1 MRTVHSF
8 KLDQERPLM
17 KKLSLAGNIY
27 FVLSLLLLLAAIITV
42 VSITTILTYE
52 QKVREIQLA
61 SQRGMVGKDAN
72 GLVLRVVMDS
82 RGIYMARDRI
92 ESEKYARPIIDN
104 LKQLAATM
112 TKWQALIP
120 DERRSDIE
128 SGMKSS
134 KEFIDFRAE
143 LVRLSREATLAE
155 ARAYGDN
162 DANREN
168 RRRLN
173 DDLSALA
180 NSNSWEIAGITD
192 ALEIFYRTRLRI
204 LAMIAIIGIIGITV
218 LCVAIVRRAI
228 TKPLRLM
235 THTMIQLSE
244 GHHISEI
251 PYLKCRTEIGDMAR
265 ATEVFR
271 SSMLETERLRTEQA
285 ELAERASVQ
294 RKADMQRLASDFQAA
309 IGNIVNTV
317 TVAST
322 ELEAAASSLNQTA
335 ETTTTL
341 SANVASASH
350 EASANVQ
357 AVAAATEELGVCID
371 EIGTRIQ
378 QSNKIAGQAVKQAGV
393 TDARIAELSDAADRI
408 GGASKLIT
416 AIASQTNLL
425 ALNATIE
432 AARAGDA
439 GKGFA
444 VVAHEVKALAG
455 QTAKAASE
463 IGNLIA
469 GMQVATQGSVA
480 AINEITATIGSI
492 SEITEVISNAIEK
505 QGEATQE
512 ISYNIQQAAAGTSN
526 VAVNIMKVSRGTDE
540 TGAASTLMLSS
551 AQSLSKQSHYLK
563 IEVEKFLAT
572 VRAA

>member
-1 MRTVHSF
+1 
-8 KLDQERPLM
+8 M

-27 FVLSLLLLLAAIITV
+27 FVLSLLVLLAAVIAV
-42 VSITTILTYE
+42 VGITTISTYE
-52 QKVREIQLA
+52 EKVREIQLA

-92 ESEKYARPIIDN
+92 ESEKYAKPIIDN

-112 TKWQALIP
+112 AKWQSLVS
-120 DERRSDIE
+120 DERRSEIE
-128 SGMKSS
+128 AGMKSL
-134 KEFIDFRAE
+134 KEFIRFRTE
-143 LVRLSREATLAE
+143 LVRLSREASLTE
-155 ARAYGDN
+155 ARDFGDN

-168 RRRLN
+168 RQRLN

-180 NSNSWEIAGITD
+180 DKNGQEIAGIAE
-192 ALEIFYRTRLRI
+192 ALDILYRIRLRI
-204 LAMIAIIGIIGITV
+204 LAIIAIMGIIGIAV
-218 LCVAIVRRAI
+218 LCVAIVRRTI
-228 TKPLRLM
+228 TKPLLLM
-235 THTMIQLSE
+235 TRTMISLSE
-244 GHHISEI
+244 GDHISEI
-251 PYLKCRTEIGDMAR
+251 PYLKSRNEIGEMAR

-271 SSMLETERLRTEQA
+271 NSMLETERLRTTQA
-285 ELAERASVQ
+285 ELEKRASVQ
-294 RKADMQRLASDFQAA
+294 RKADMQKLAGEFQAT

-317 TVAST
+317 SAAST
-322 ELEAAASSLNQTA
+322 ELEAVASSLNQAA

-350 EASANVQ
+350 EASSNVQ
-357 AVAAATEELGVCID
+357 AVAAATEELGACID
-371 EIGTRIQ
+371 EIGARIQ
-378 QSNKIAGQAVKQAGV
+378 QSNKIADEAVKQAGV
-393 TDARIAELSDAADRI
+393 TDARIAELSNAADRI

-432 AARAGDA
+432 AARAGEA

-444 VVAHEVKALAG
+444 VVAHEVKALAA
-455 QTAKAASE
+455 QTAKAADE
-463 IGNLIA
+463 IGKLIA

-492 SEITEVISNAIEK
+492 SEITEVISKSIEK

-512 ISYNIQQAAAGTSN
+512 ISHNVQQAAAGTAN
-526 VAVNIMKVSRGTDE
+526 VAVHIMEVSRGTDE

-551 AQSLSKQSHYLK
+551 AQSLSSQD
-563 IEVEKFLAT
+563 
-572 VRAA
+572 

>member
-1 MRTVHSF
+1 
-8 KLDQERPLM
+8 M

-27 FVLSLLLLLAAIITV
+27 FVLSLLLLLAAIIAV
-42 VSITTILTYE
+42 VSITTIWTYE
-52 QKVREIQLA
+52 QKVQEIQLA
-61 SQRGMVGKDAN
+61 SQRGMLGKDAN

-92 ESEKYARPIIDN
+92 ESEKYAEPIISN
-104 LKQLAATM
+104 LKQFAATM

-120 DERRSDIE
+120 DERRSEIE
-128 SGMKSS
+128 AGMKSS

-143 LVRLSREATLAE
+143 LVRLSREATLTE

-168 RRRLN
+168 RQRLN
-173 DDLSALA
+173 DDLNALA
-180 NSNSWEIAGITD
+180 DKNGREIADITQ
-192 ALEIFYRTRLRI
+192 ALDIFYRTRLRI
-204 LAMIAIIGIIGITV
+204 LVIIAIMAIIVIAV
-218 LCVAIVRRAI
+218 LCVVIVRRTI

-235 THTMIQLSE
+235 TLTMIQLSK
-244 GHHISEI
+244 GNHVSKI
-251 PYLKCRTEIGDMAR
+251 PYLKSRTEIGEMAR
-265 ATEVFR
+265 ATDVFR
-271 SSMLETERLRTEQA
+271 NSMLETQRLRTEQA
-285 ELAERASVQ
+285 DFEERASVQ
-294 RKADMQRLASDFQAA
+294 RKADMQRLASEFQAT

-317 TVAST
+317 SAASA

-335 ETTTTL
+335 ETTTAL
-341 SANVASASH
+341 SAKVASASH
-350 EASANVQ
+350 EASSNVQ
-357 AVAAATEELGVCID
+357 AVAAATEELGACIN
-371 EIGTRIQ
+371 EIGARIQ
-378 QSNKIAGQAVKQAGV
+378 QSNKIADEAVKQAGV
-393 TDARIAELSDAADRI
+393 TDTRIAELSNAANRI
-408 GGASKLIT
+408 GGVSKLIT

-455 QTAKAASE
+455 QTAKAADE
-463 IGNLIA
+463 IGNLIVS
-469 GMQVATQGSVA
+469 MQVATQGSVA
-480 AINEITATIGSI
+480 AINEITATVGSI
-492 SEITEVISNAIEK
+492 SEITEIISDAIEK

-512 ISYNIQQAAAGTSN
+512 ISHNVQQAAAGTSN
-526 VAVNIMKVSRGTDE
+526 VDVNIMKVSRGTDE

-551 AQSLSKQSHYLK
+551 AQSLSKQSNHLK